1 MNRDK
6 ETGIIYKEWKSPSP
20 KAVFLL
26 VHGLGAHTA
35 RWEFLSD
42 FFLRNNISSYALELK
57 GFSETEDLKGHI
69 DSFNIYFNDIKS
81 LRDIIARE
89 NSGKRVF
96 LLGDSIGGLISFLTV
111 IESPGLFN
119 GLICISPAFMSAL
132 KVAPLDYVRKLLP
145 LFYNPK
151 KQFNIPFDSRMC
163 TRDVDYQKVLDSDP
177 KEHRLATSKFIFELF
192 MAQLRANILK
202 NKASGP
208 VLFLLSGEDKLVD
221 PQVSKRIF
229 EGMKSEDKT
238 IIEYPEMYHALSIDL
253 GREKVFK
260 DILDWAQKRI

>member
-1 MNRDK
+1 
-6 ETGIIYKEWKSPSP
+6 
-20 KAVFLL
+20 
-26 VHGLGAHTA
+26 
-35 RWEFLSD
+35 
-42 FFLRNNISSYALELK
+42 
-57 GFSETEDLKGHI
+57 
-69 DSFNIYFNDIKS
+69 
-81 LRDIIARE
+81 
-89 NSGKRVF
+89 
-96 LLGDSIGGLISFLTV
+96 
-111 IESPGLFN
+111 
-119 GLICISPAFMSAL
+119 MSAL